1 MTAGISPVVELT
13 INQDIQGGKTIM
25 TPARKKAEELIYKYY
40 DAVDTTGT
48 NTAYYKEMFDKMSDA
63 QFKKFCERPLPF
75 RFHTRPWEVDP
86 KMEDIKRGLDVLGV
100 PLTEKVYLPY
110 FYKNSKGEPVTSQP
124 AVVVPIHIKKMKQFA
139 VKKNNTV
146 GGIDE
151 RDYKTGLLVYHDKG
165 GKTSDRELEGL
176 IVMGMD
182 NTMKELTTF
191 RADAMN
197 AKSIAYSTIAT
208 TGTLK
213 MSEVPVDQADFT
225 SKNTLNYYLLG
236 SCMYTNIVNQD
247 YMLPITV
254 KNRQRRVTRET
265 E

>member
-1 MTAGISPVVELT
+1 MS
-13 INQDIQGGKTIM
+13 
-25 TPARKKAEELIYKYY
+25 TPRQKAEKLIYAYY

-48 NTAYYKEMFDKMSDA
+48 NTAYYKTMFSKMSDA

-110 FYKNSKGEPVTSQP
+110 YYKNGKGEPVESLP

-139 VKKNNTV
+139 VKKTNTT
-146 GGIDE
+146 GGIDD

-165 GKTSDRELEGL
+165 GKKSDREMEGL
-176 IVMGMD
+176 AVMNMD
-182 NTMKELTTF
+182 NCMKELTTF

-197 AKSIAYSTIAT
+197 AKSIAYSTIST
-208 TGTLK
+208 TGILRQNDI
-213 MSEVPVDQADFT
+213 PIDQTDFT

-236 SCMYTNIVNQD
+236 SCLYTNIVNQD

-254 KNRQRRVTRET
+254 KNKQRRTVRDT
-265 E
+265 EE

>member
-1 MTAGISPVVELT
+1 MP
-13 INQDIQGGKTIM
+13 
-25 TPARKKAEELIYKYY
+25 TPRQKAEALIYAYY
-40 DAVDTTGT
+40 DAVDTTGS
-48 NTAYYKEMFDKMSDA
+48 NTAYYKAMFSKMSDA
-63 QFKKFCERPLPF
+63 QFKKFCARPLPF
-75 RFHTRPWEVDP
+75 RFHTKPWVVDP

-110 FYKNSKGEPVTSQP
+110 YYKDSKGNPVESQP

-139 VKKNNTV
+139 VKKNNTT
-146 GGIDE
+146 GGIDD

-165 GKTSDRELEGL
+165 GKTSDREMEGL
-176 IVMGMD
+176 IAMNMHD
-182 NTMKELTTF
+182 TMKELTTF

-197 AKSIAYSTIAT
+197 AKSIAYSTIST
-208 TGTLK
+208 TGILRQNDI
-213 MSEVPVDQADFT
+213 PVDQADFT

-236 SCMYTNIVNQD
+236 SGLYTNIVNQD

>member
-1 MTAGISPVVELT
+1 MA
-13 INQDIQGGKTIM
+13 
-25 TPARKKAEELIYKYY
+25 TPRQKAEELIYRYY
-40 DAVDTTGT
+40 DAVDKTGS
-48 NTAYYKEMFDKMSDA
+48 NTAYYKGIFSKMSDA

-75 RFHTRPWEVDP
+75 RFHTKPWEVEP

-100 PLTEKVYLPY
+100 PLTEPVYLPY
-110 FYKNSKGEPVTSQP
+110 LYKNSKGEPVMSKP

-146 GGIDE
+146 GSIDD
-151 RDYKTGLLVYHDKG
+151 RDYKTGLLVFHDKG
-165 GKTSDRELEGL
+165 GKTSDREMEGL
-176 IVMGMD
+176 IAMGMND
-182 NTMKELTTF
+182 TMKELTTF

-208 TGTLK
+208 TGQVRLD
-213 MSEVPVDQADFT
+213 EIPVDQADFT